1 MTIRVCGYNAQSESY
16 YGITPHGLVSRVGVG
31 AEVVTFPDRGSY
43 AIENR
48 PHAFPLCKTEN
59 FLICTRLDLDSNI
72 YGTAVYAAPLR
83 NTYTYSTQWDGQDTI
98 GIQGFLYEDGYTPD
112 IADEGDVFSIIPG
125 TSDVDNCQMPM
136 AVWLGGDKALVLWN
150 ESGGQLL
157 MAMCEPTMPSAH
169 RRSVYYASIPTPLA
183 VGVDTGMNLR
193 IAARFGTAIRI
204 SDPIPIASFGAS
216 SADIPF
222 TVSYPHPE
230 IDERTDMYSA
240 IAALADVM
248 GSGVVKIVGFSPLI
262 LSHGEGENVV
272 GAYQV
277 VAVPPNTGGS
287 IAIYTP
293 EPYDGIDVDWPGAG
307 NSTMIY
313 QGEMSYTIAPTVIS
327 FELTLPTEWWDV
339 DAAMGSRWVA
349 VPLSTFFAADSDLV
363 VPVVPPFWQNLVKAQ
378 ERL

>member
-1 MTIRVCGYNAQSESY
+1 
-16 YGITPHGLVSRVGVG
+16 
-31 AEVVTFPDRGSY
+31 
-43 AIENR
+43 
-48 PHAFPLCKTEN
+48 
-59 FLICTRLDLDSNI
+59 
-72 YGTAVYAAPLR
+72 
-83 NTYTYSTQWDGQDTI
+83 
-98 GIQGFLYEDGYTPD
+98 
-112 IADEGDVFSIIPG
+112 
-125 TSDVDNCQMPM
+125 
-136 AVWLGGDKALVLWN
+136 
-150 ESGGQLL
+150 
-157 MAMCEPTMPSAH
+157 
-169 RRSVYYASIPTPLA
+169 
-183 VGVDTGMNLR
+183 
-193 IAARFGTAIRI
+193 
-204 SDPIPIASFGAS
+204 
-216 SADIPF
+216 
-222 TVSYPHPE
+222 
-230 IDERTDMYSA
+230 MYSA

-262 LSHGEGENVV
+262 LSHGEGANVV

-293 EPYDGIDVDWPGAG
+293 EPYDGIDVDWPGEG

-378 ERL
+378 ERP